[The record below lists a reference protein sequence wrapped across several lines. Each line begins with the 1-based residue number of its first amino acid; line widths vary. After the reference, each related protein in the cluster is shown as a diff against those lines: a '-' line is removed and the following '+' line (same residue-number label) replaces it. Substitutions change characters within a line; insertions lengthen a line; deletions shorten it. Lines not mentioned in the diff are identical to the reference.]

1 MELIMMVI
9 LKITICMVM
18 EFYIL
23 NKINQ
28 FIKGS
33 GRMILLMGLGN
44 YIINYLPYSTINL
57 ILMILDY

>member
-9 LKITICMVM
+9 LKITICMVT

-28 FIKGS
+28 LIKGS
-33 GRMILLMGLGN
+33 GRMILLMGSGN
-44 YIINYLPYSTINL
+44 YIINYLPHSMINL